1 MPTAKKGTFS
11 VVPKEETYVFCM
23 IDPKHIQLI
32 IVVLAVLGAF
42 ISTYLYTHY
51 HQDFVDW
58 MNEEEPRS
66 FFFSPAQIETI
77 WVKPGLYVSKNT
89 KLLTISLDCSNE
101 NGKAL
106 KSKLIDHTQSQIQ
119 QNKVYVDKL
128 IKAHDK
134 AIADLKFELSII
146 DRLIM
151 DLMYFG
157 KVPKRFKLTDW
168 SKEKMVIKLKEEAYL
183 LSVKI
188 SHLPSQLNEQVRK
201 NNWLRAN
208 LSEQLNN
215 IKHHSEYTLLAMQPG
230 EVGDVYIT
238 EGDYFYLDKVLF
250 SLTKQEKEQPENV
263 YIIPPLTQRVKTMV
277 DLRFRKANFPIY

>member
-58 MNEEEPRS
+58 MNEEEPRN
-66 FFFSPAQIETI
+66 FFFSPAKIETI

-128 IKAHDK
+128 RKAHDK

-146 DRLIM
+146 ERLIM
-151 DLMYFG
+151 DLVYFG
-157 KVPKRFKLTDW
+157 KVPKRFKLTDL

-188 SHLPSQLNEQVRK
+188 SNLPSQLNEQVR
-201 NNWLRAN
+201 
-208 LSEQLNN
+208 
-215 IKHHSEYTLLAMQPG
+215 
-230 EVGDVYIT
+230 
-238 EGDYFYLDKVLF
+238 
-250 SLTKQEKEQPENV
+250 
-263 YIIPPLTQRVKTMV
+263 
-277 DLRFRKANFPIY
+277 